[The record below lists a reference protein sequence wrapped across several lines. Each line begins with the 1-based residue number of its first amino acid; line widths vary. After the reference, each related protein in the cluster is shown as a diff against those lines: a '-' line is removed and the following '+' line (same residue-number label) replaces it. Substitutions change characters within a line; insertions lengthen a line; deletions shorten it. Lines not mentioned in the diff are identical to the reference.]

1 MAQLSEKDTGT
12 IAELAFS
19 SEAMRRGY
27 RLAQPLGDNAQYDL
41 LLEAR
46 DRVFRIQVKA
56 SSNTHQGV
64 YTFLLRRGKHK
75 VSYTEVDVFAC
86 YLIPERLFFI
96 LPRNEIKDRR
106 TIKLNATPRTSMW
119 AKYRENWGVFEQQL
133 PGLKNIE
140 KSP

>member
-1 MAQLSEKDTGT
+1 MAELGEKDTGT

-41 LLEAR
+41 MLEAG
-46 DRVFRIQVKA
+46 DRVYRVQVKA
-56 SSNTHQGV
+56 SFTTHHGV
-64 YTFLLRRGKHK
+64 YTFLLRRGGKK
-75 VSYTEVDVFAC
+75 VAYTEVDVFAC

-96 LPRNEIKDRR
+96 IPRNVIKDRR
-106 TIKLNATPRTSMW
+106 TIKLNPTPRGSMW

-140 KSP
+140 EQT